1 MGLFNRSKNVY
12 VDALEAAHEKVA
24 TALDVF
30 NEAGDSL
37 ADAVSHFETVEAD
50 AQRAVEFAQARGAEA
65 AEAKA
70 KSQRI
75 LDRLDALTA

>member
-1 MGLFNRSKNVY
+1 MGLFSKKTQY
-12 VDALEAAHEKVA
+12 VDALTTAHEKVE

-30 NEAGDSL
+30 NEAGDAL
-37 ADAVSHFETVEAD
+37 AEAVSHFEEVESD

-65 AEAKA
+65 ADARA

-75 LDRLDALTA
+75 LDRLAALTA